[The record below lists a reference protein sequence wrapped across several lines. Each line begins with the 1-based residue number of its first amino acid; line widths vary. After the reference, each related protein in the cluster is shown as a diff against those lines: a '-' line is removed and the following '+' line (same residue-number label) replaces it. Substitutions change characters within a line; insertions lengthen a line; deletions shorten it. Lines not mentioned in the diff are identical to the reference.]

1 MNRPK
6 WLKPALIGGTIG
18 AVATVIVGFGW
29 GGWVTGAKAEVMVR
43 DQAKAAVVAAL
54 APICVEQSRQDPLA
68 AATLAKL
75 KDTSRYQQSNIL
87 METGWATMPGSE
99 DPMRAVA
106 SACMAR
112 LAAEF

>member
-1 MNRPK
+1 MNNPG
-6 WLKPALIGGTIG
+6 WLKPALIGGGIG

-43 DQAKAAVVAAL
+43 DEAKAAVVAAL
-54 APICVEQSRQDPLA
+54 APICVEQSRQDPA
-68 AATLAKL
+68 AAVTLAKL
-75 KDTSRYQQSNIL
+75 KDTSKYQRSEVL
-87 METGWATMPGSE
+87 MDAGWATMPGSD

-106 SACMAR
+106 SACMEK